1 MENQKPKLEFQ
12 KGTVY
17 KLELLFDAPKTG
29 KNAKGND
36 WYLYGVKHDEIEKNF
51 FADYALVAELKKFSR
66 GDVIEVVDDNQ
77 EDNPYKHDWKV
88 VSVGSNTPLDQEM
101 KQRQNTTEIKISTWA
116 AMKVATHF
124 SANIDELKVN
134 TYSVLELHKQ
144 ICDTTAN
151 EDGLF

>member
-1 MENQKPKLEFQ
+1 M
-12 KGTVY
+12 
-17 KLELLFDAPKTG
+17 
-29 KNAKGND
+29 
-36 WYLYGVKHDEIEKNF
+36 
-51 FADYALVAELKKFSR
+51 KKFSR

-88 VSVGSNTPLDQEM
+88 VSVGSNKPLDQEM